1 MNGLISIFDIESQHD
16 EFTSLIEC
24 LINDSTISFFIKSSG
39 TKEIDYV
46 EQINS
51 QDSYWP
57 KWPSRPWIV
66 AGKFK
71 ESSSECGFSGPFL
84 EDCKRESFNKCVGSL
99 LKHYD
104 WALFSYFTTY
114 HAGLGCLVT
123 SLYVPQIKEIVTKFY
138 GNDVEY
144 SYFESDPISQLRT
157 ATFYDY
163 DFEGYFAYELAKS
176 NIENPPLLLCQID
189 DPELHEKWDDE
200 IEKYDSGAWYK
211 NNLKNLK
218 MVEKFTVDHQ
228 GSKCKYLVYEA
239 IDEKSYLNIW
249 AEASEDHSIA
259 MATLSA
265 STDLTKLKAI
275 LKNSRSFEVT
285 RDFDDCCDWIYSQV
299 YGGGADE
306 HHAIF
311 RSKDS
316 KNTQY
321 IWDLVGDN
329 QISRF

>member
-1 MNGLISIFDIESQHD
+1 MNGLIAVFDIESKSAD
-16 EFTSLIEC
+16 FTALVSL
-24 LINDSTISFFIKSSG
+24 LISESRSTFFIKSYG
-39 TKEIDYV
+39 TKKVEDV
-46 EQINS
+46 EQIKN

-57 KWPSRPWIV
+57 KWPSRPWVV

-71 ESSSECGFSGPFL
+71 ESSSDTVFSGPFL
-84 EDCKRESFNKCVGSL
+84 EDCKDGYFNKYIDSL

-123 SLYVPQIKEIVTKFY
+123 SSYETEVKEMATSIY
-138 GNDVEY
+138 NNDVEL
-144 SYFESDPISQLRT
+144 SYFGSDPISSLRT

-163 DFEGYFAYELAKS
+163 DFEGYFAYELVKAKK
-176 NIENPPLLLCQID
+176 ENPPLLLCQID

-200 IEKYDSGAWYK
+200 IGKYDSGEWYK
-211 NNLKNLK
+211 SNLANLKL
-218 MVEKFTVDHQ
+218 VEKFIVNYK
-228 GSKCKYLVYEA
+228 GYRIKNLVYQA
-239 IDEKSYLNIW
+239 TDEQSYLNIW

-259 MATLSA
+259 IATLSA
-265 STDLTKLKAI
+265 NTDVEKLKKTLEKSA
-275 LKNSRSFEVT
+275 SFEVT
-285 RDFDDCCDWIYSQV
+285 KDLDECCDWVYSQV

-311 RSKDS
+311 RSKDPEI
-316 KNTQY
+316 TQY
-321 IWDLVGDN
+321 IWDLVGDE